1 LTIAVIGIAYHA
13 PMELRQL
20 RSFVVLAEELHF
32 RRAAERLGFAQ
43 PSLSQQLRRLEAS
56 LGVRLL
62 ERDRRRVALT
72 PAGTALLEEARE
84 VLAAADRAI
93 DAARGAAAGERGRLR
108 LNLTRSLT
116 GGLAGEIVERFRAQH
131 PGVELELDVGTSTL
145 NAVALR
151 EDIIDVAFVRP
162 PLVDDGLEVLELGR
176 EPMVCVVPTRHPL
189 ARRRTIR
196 PEDLAGEALVWWPEG
211 HAPAPWR
218 DMIAEVYGE
227 DPAGWPPVA
236 RAEPEEERIVTA
248 VASGSGIS
256 FIGLERS
263 RSLRVPGAV
272 YRRFAPPEPTM
283 GIALAWR
290 RGADA
295 PALQRLREIAT
306 DAAAARTTPP
316 PRRRATAPRSSP
328 APARSHR

>member
-1 LTIAVIGIAYHA
+1 
-13 PMELRQL
+13 MELRQL

-32 RRAAERLGFAQ
+32 RRAAERLGIAQ
-43 PSLSQQLRRLEAS
+43 PSLSQQLRRLEDS

-72 PAGTALLEEARE
+72 PAGAALLEEARG
-84 VLAAADRAI
+84 VLSAADRAA
-93 DAARGAAAGERGRLR
+93 DAARAAAAGERGRLR

-116 GGLAGEIVERFRAQH
+116 GGVAGEIVERFRAQH
-131 PGVELELDVGTSTL
+131 PGVQLELDVGTSML

-151 EDIIDVAFVRP
+151 EDMIDVAFVRP

-196 PEDLAGEALVWWPEG
+196 PEDLAGEPLVWWPEG

-218 DMIAEVYGE
+218 DMLAEVYGD
-227 DPAGWPPVA
+227 DPALWPSVA

-248 VASGSGIS
+248 VATGAGIS

-272 YRRFAPPEPTM
+272 YRRFGAPEPTM

-290 RGADA
+290 RGAEE
-295 PALQRLREIAT
+295 PALRRLRDIAEAT
-306 DAAAARTTPP
+306 AAARATPP
-316 PRRRATAPRSSP
+316 PRRRATAPPSSR
-328 APARSHR
+328 APARSRR

>member
-1 LTIAVIGIAYHA
+1 
-13 PMELRQL
+13 MELRQL

-32 RRAAERLGFAQ
+32 RRAAERLDIAQ

-62 ERDRRRVALT
+62 DRDRRRVALT
-72 PAGTALLEEARE
+72 PAGSALLEEARA
-84 VLAAADRAI
+84 VLGAADRAA

-151 EDIIDVAFVRP
+151 EDMIDVAFVRP
-162 PLVDDGLEVLELGR
+162 PLVDDGLEVLDLGR

-189 ARRRTIR
+189 ARRRTVR
-196 PEDLAGEALVWWPEG
+196 PEDLSGEPLVWWPEG

-218 DMIAEVYGE
+218 DMLAEVYGD
-227 DPAGWPPVA
+227 DPASWPSVA

-248 VASGSGIS
+248 VAAGAGIS

-272 YRRFAPPEPTM
+272 YRRFGAPEPTM

-290 RGADA
+290 RGADL
-295 PALQRLREIAT
+295 PALRRLCDIAVAS
-306 DAAAARTTPP
+306 AATRATPP

-328 APARSHR
+328 DPARSRR

>member
-1 LTIAVIGIAYHA
+1 
-13 PMELRQL
+13 MELRQL

-32 RRAAERLGFAQ
+32 RRAADRLHIAQ
-43 PSLSQQLRRLEAS
+43 PSLSQQLRRLEGT

-72 PAGTALLEEARE
+72 PAGAALLPEARA
-84 VLAAADRAI
+84 VLAAADHAASVARAT
-93 DAARGAAAGERGRLR
+93 AAGERGRLR

-131 PGVELELDVGTSTL
+131 PGVQLELDVGTSTL

-151 EDIIDVAFVRP
+151 DDLIDAAFVRP
-162 PLVDDGLEVLELGR
+162 PLLDDGLEVLDLGR
-176 EPMVCVVPTRHPL
+176 EPMVCVLPTRHRL
-189 ARRRTIR
+189 ARRRTVR
-196 PEDLAGEALVWWPEG
+196 PPDVRGEPLVWWPEG

-218 DMIAEVYGE
+218 DMLAELYGE
-227 DPAGWPPVA
+227 DPADWPPVA
-236 RAEPEEERIVTA
+236 RAEPEEERIVAA
-248 VASGSGIS
+248 VASGAGIS

-290 RGADA
+290 RDEEL
-295 PALQRLREIAT
+295 PALRRLREIAEAT
-306 DAAAARTTPP
+306 AATRATPP
-316 PRRRATAPRSSP
+316 PRRRATAPRSSR
-328 APARSHR
+328 APA

>member
-162 PLVDDGLEVLELGR
+162 PLVDGGLEVLELGR

-295 PALQRLREIAT
+295 PALQRLRDIAA

>member
-1 LTIAVIGIAYHA
+1 
-13 PMELRQL
+13 MELRQL

-32 RRAAERLGFAQ
+32 RRAAERLGIAQ
-43 PSLSQQLRRLEAS
+43 PSLSQQLRRLEGS

-72 PAGTALLEEARE
+72 AAGAALLEEARA
-84 VLAAADRAI
+84 VLTAADRAAQ
-93 DAARGAAAGERGRLR
+93 AARASAAGERGRLR

-116 GGLAGEIVERFRAQH
+116 GGVAGEIVEMFRARH
-131 PGVELELDVGTSTL
+131 PGVELELDVGTTTL
-145 NAVALR
+145 NAEGLR
-151 EDIIDVAFVRP
+151 EDAIDAAFLRP
-162 PLVDDGLEVLELGR
+162 PLVDDGLELLDLGR
-176 EPMVCVVPTRHPL
+176 EPMVCVLPTRHRL
-189 ARRRTIR
+189 ARRRTVR
-196 PEDLAGEALVWWPEG
+196 PQDVRGEPLVWWPQD

-218 DMIAEVYGE
+218 DMLAEVYGD
-227 DPAGWPPVA
+227 DPASWPEVA

-248 VASGSGIS
+248 VASGAGIS

-290 RGADA
+290 RGAEA
-295 PALQRLREIAT
+295 PALRRLRDIAEAV
-306 DAAAARTTPP
+306 AAGRAPTQP
-316 PRRRATAPRSSP
+316 PRRRATAPRSSR
-328 APARSHR
+328 APARSPR

>member
-1 LTIAVIGIAYHA
+1 
-13 PMELRQL
+13 MELRQL

-32 RRAAERLGFAQ
+32 RRAADRLHIAQ
-43 PSLSQQLRRLEAS
+43 PSLSQQLRRLEDG

-72 PAGTALLEEARE
+72 PAGAALLPEARA
-84 VLAAADRAI
+84 VLAAADHAAMVARAT
-93 DAARGAAAGERGRLR
+93 AAGERGRLR

-116 GGLAGEIVERFRAQH
+116 GGIAGEIVEAFRATH
-131 PGVELELDVGTSTL
+131 PAVELVLDVGTTTL

-151 EDIIDVAFVRP
+151 EDLIDAAFVRP
-162 PLVDDGLEVLELGR
+162 PLVDEGLEVLDLGR
-176 EPMVCVVPTRHPL
+176 EPMVCVLPTRHPL
-189 ARRRTIR
+189 ARRRTVR
-196 PEDLAGEALVWWPEG
+196 PQDVRSEPLVWWPEG

-218 DMIAEVYGE
+218 DMLAELYGE
-227 DPAGWPPVA
+227 DPAEWPTVA
-236 RAEPEEERIVTA
+236 RAEPEEERIVSA
-248 VASGSGIS
+248 VAAGSGIS

-272 YRRFAPPEPTM
+272 YRRFASPEPTM

-290 RGADA
+290 RGGDL
-295 PALQRLREIAT
+295 PALRRLREIAERVT
-306 DAAAARTTPP
+306 AARATPP

-328 APARSHR
+328 APARSRR